1 MHLPRGRFTDALVA
15 LSAFVL
21 LFVGVVVGFQAAAL
35 SFGFLPLE
43 FSSGAWQGD
52 ALRSGLSPLASAFL
66 PIDPIS
72 AIFNLIFLLIAGRY
86 VERAIGPTG
95 LGITFLVA
103 CYCGAAGRLIFTPQS
118 PIPSAGLDSALF
130 GVIGSYFML
139 YGVPATLPISRRFGR
154 VGQIAILALIWIGIQ
169 LVFALTA
176 GSFDPSTSVVAPVFG
191 LVAGIALARP
201 LLAWRYR
208 GA

>member
-1 MHLPRGRFTDALVA
+1 M
-15 LSAFVL
+15 
-21 LFVGVVVGFQAAAL
+21 VGVVVGFQRAAA

-43 FSSGAWQGD
+43 FSTGAWQSD
-52 ALRSGLSPLASAFL
+52 PVRFALSPLASAFI
-66 PIDPIS
+66 PSDPIS

-86 VERAIGPTG
+86 VERAIGPLG
-95 LGITFLVA
+95 LGVTFLTA
-103 CYCGAAGRLIFTPQS
+103 CYCGALGRLLFTPNS
-118 PIPSAGLDSALF
+118 PIPSAGLDPALF

-154 VGQIAILALIWIGIQ
+154 VGQIAILALIWIGLQ
-169 LVFALTA
+169 LIFALSS
-176 GSFDPSTSVVAPVFG
+176 GSFDPSTAVVAPVFG
-191 LVAGIALARP
+191 LIAGMALARP

>member
-1 MHLPRGRFTDALVA
+1 M
-15 LSAFVL
+15 L
-21 LFVGVVVGFQAAAL
+21 LFVGAVIGLQKAAAT
-35 SFGFLPLE
+35 FGFLPLE
-43 FSSGAWQGD
+43 FSTGAWQSD
-52 ALRSGLSPLASAFL
+52 ALRFWFSPLASAFI
-66 PIDPIS
+66 PADPIS

-86 VERAIGPTG
+86 VERAVGPLG
-95 LGITFLVA
+95 LATIFLVA
-103 CYCGAAGRLIFTPQS
+103 CYAGALGRLLFTPQS

-139 YGVPATLPISRRFGR
+139 YGVPASLPISRRFGR

-176 GSFDPSTSVVAPVFG
+176 GSFDPSTAVVAPVFG
-191 LVAGIALARP
+191 LVAGIALAKP
-201 LLAWRYR
+201 MLAWRYR

>member
-1 MHLPRGRFTDALVA
+1 
-15 LSAFVL
+15 VL
-21 LFVGVVVGFQAAAL
+21 LFVGAVLGLQKAAAT
-35 SFGFLPLE
+35 FGFLPLE
-43 FSSGAWQGD
+43 FSTGAWRSD
-52 ALRSGLSPLASAFL
+52 ALRFWFSPLASAFI
-66 PIDPIS
+66 PADPIS

-86 VERAIGPTG
+86 VERAVGPLG
-95 LGITFLVA
+95 LATIFLVA
-103 CYCGAAGRLIFTPQS
+103 CYAGALGRLLFTPQS

-139 YGVPATLPISRRFGR
+139 YGVPDSLPISRRFGR

-176 GSFDPSTSVVAPVFG
+176 GSFDPSTAMVAPVFG
-191 LVAGIALARP
+191 LVAGIALAKP
-201 LLAWRYR
+201 MLAWRYR

>member
-15 LSAFVL
+15 LSAFAL
-21 LFVGVVVGFQAAAL
+21 LVVGVIVGFRTAAV

-43 FSSGAWQGD
+43 FSTGAWQSD
-52 ALRSGLSPLASAFL
+52 ALRFWLSPLASAFI
-66 PIDPIS
+66 PADPVS

-86 VERAIGPTG
+86 VERAIGPVG
-95 LGITFLVA
+95 LGVTFVLA
-103 CYCGAAGRLIFTPQS
+103 CYAGALGRLLFTPQS
-118 PIPSAGLDSALF
+118 PIPSAGLDSAVF

-139 YGVPATLPISRRFGR
+139 YGVPAALPISRRFGR

-176 GSFDPSTSVVAPVFG
+176 GSFDPSTAVVAPVFG
-191 LVAGIALARP
+191 LIAGIALARP

>member
-1 MHLPRGRFTDALVA
+1 VHLPPGRFTDALVA
-15 LSAFVL
+15 LSVFVL
-21 LFVGVVVGFQAAAL
+21 LVVGVVVGFQNAAV

-43 FSSGAWQGD
+43 FSSGAWQSD
-52 ALRSGLSPLASAFL
+52 ALRFWFSPLASAFI
-66 PIDPIS
+66 PVDPVS

-86 VERAIGPTG
+86 VERAIGPVG
-95 LGITFLVA
+95 LGVAFLIA
-103 CYCGAAGRLIFTPQS
+103 CYCGAVGRLLFTPQS
-118 PIPSAGLDSALF
+118 PIPSAGLDPALF

-154 VGQIAILALIWIGIQ
+154 VGQIAILALIWIAIQ
-169 LVFALTA
+169 LVFALSA
-176 GSFDPSTSVVAPVFG
+176 GSFDPSTGVVAPVFG
-191 LVAGIALARP
+191 LIAGIALARP